1 MSHKLIPVDQ
11 IARAVLGTVSSV
23 LSQIVEETSADQ
35 LESRSHDL
43 DIEDFQVPDPKRRK
57 GSKGKYV

>member
-11 IARAVLGTVSSV
+11 IARAVSGTVSSV
-23 LSQIVEETSADQ
+23 LSQVVEETSADQ
-35 LESRSHDL
+35 PESRSHDS
-43 DIEDFQVPDPKRRK
+43 DIEDFQVPDSKRRK